1 MFDLLI
7 IGAGP
12 GGIALAHRLN
22 QAGKKV
28 AIVENDKWGG
38 TCPNYGCDPTKM
50 MMAVVEAKKHAEWL
64 QGQGLVREPSVK
76 WEEMRARKLN
86 LTDPYEKEMLKGLEK
101 AGVTTIYG
109 TASFNRNGDVVINE
123 KTYQAKQYVIA
134 TGSRPK
140 NLAIKG
146 SEFLKTSND
155 FLALPHLPSHMTFLG
170 MGPVSLEL
178 AQLAH
183 AAGTKVTII
192 SRHETK
198 IGHFDQE
205 IGDVFIASLKSE
217 GIEFI
222 ENVSINQVVQK
233 DEGYQITDSKGFE
246 LETGLVVLGI
256 GREAN
261 LKDLALENVEVA
273 VNAHGIEVDE
283 FLRTT
288 HPKIYALGDVLSKK
302 EGHLTPV
309 SSFESAYLARLL
321 TGKEEKAITYPVI
334 PSLIFGPTKLAQVGR
349 ISGEDIKVKMLDLT
363 SWYTYKRINAPFAK
377 IKIAVN
383 NRNELV
389 GASTVSPLAD
399 EVINLLT
406 VMIQQKI
413 SQAQAERM
421 ILGYPTVA
429 SDLEYYY

>member
-1 MFDLLI
+1 
-7 IGAGP
+7 
-12 GGIALAHRLN
+12 
-22 QAGKKV
+22 
-28 AIVENDKWGG
+28 
-38 TCPNYGCDPTKM
+38 
-50 MMAVVEAKKHAEWL
+50 
-64 QGQGLVREPSVK
+64 
-76 WEEMRARKLN
+76 
-86 LTDPYEKEMLKGLEK
+86 
-101 AGVTTIYG
+101 
-109 TASFNRNGDVVINE
+109 
-123 KTYQAKQYVIA
+123 
-134 TGSRPK
+134 
-140 NLAIKG
+140 
-146 SEFLKTSND
+146 
-155 FLALPHLPSHMTFLG
+155 
-170 MGPVSLEL
+170 
-178 AQLAH
+178 
-183 AAGTKVTII
+183 
-192 SRHETK
+192 
-198 IGHFDQE
+198 
-205 IGDVFIASLKSE
+205 
-217 GIEFI
+217 
-222 ENVSINQVVQK
+222 
-233 DEGYQITDSKGFE
+233 SKGFE